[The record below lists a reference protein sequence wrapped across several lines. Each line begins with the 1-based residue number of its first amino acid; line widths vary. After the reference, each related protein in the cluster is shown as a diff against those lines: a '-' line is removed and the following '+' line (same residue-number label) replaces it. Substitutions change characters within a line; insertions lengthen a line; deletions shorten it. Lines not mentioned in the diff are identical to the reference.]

1 MLARNNGSSTMLTG
15 GCYIEGKYQLLKNT
29 HSAEM
34 GSFKGKSEIL
44 RTVTE
49 AAIFQKAR
57 KAFGFP
63 ASI

>member
-1 MLARNNGSSTMLTG
+1 MHIWILNNVNRR
-15 GCYIEGKYQLLKNT
+15 LLYRRKIPAT
-29 HSAEM
+29 EKHTLAEM

-44 RTVTE
+44 RTITE
-49 AAIFQKAR
+49 AAIVQKAR